1 MNNQG
6 RVDWHEIIMFD
17 GTTSQELDVDW
28 FRSATIQCLG
38 TGTLT
43 WEATIDGETWAP
55 IQAARLSSGSASQ
68 TATAEAIYRMSA
80 EGIRKIRA
88 GSVTGFTKVIG
99 RASA

>member
-1 MNNQG
+1 MNGQG
-6 RVDWHEIIMFD
+6 RVDWHEEIMWD
-17 GTTSQELDVDW
+17 GTTASELDVDW
-28 FRSATIQCLG
+28 FRSATVQCVG
-38 TGTLT
+38 TGSLT
-43 WEATIDGETWAP
+43 WEATIDGVTWSP
-55 IQAARLSSGSASQ
+55 IQAARLSSGASAQ